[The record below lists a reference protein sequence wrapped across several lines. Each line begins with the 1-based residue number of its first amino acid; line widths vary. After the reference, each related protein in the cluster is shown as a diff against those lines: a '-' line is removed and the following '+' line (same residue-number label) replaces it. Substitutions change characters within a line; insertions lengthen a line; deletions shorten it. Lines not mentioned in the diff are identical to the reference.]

1 MKENIVLIGMPGSGK
16 STLARMLSNKLR
28 MPMIDLDTEIEAYA
42 QKNIGELFEIG
53 ESHFRD
59 IETEV
64 TKKFALN
71 KNLIISTGGGIIL
84 REENMRA
91 LQKNGIVIFL
101 NRHVEKISNDVQIAT
116 RPLLQEGVERLQ
128 KLHSERIDLYHKY
141 AHITIENNDNLI
153 RALNEIIEA
162 LDAYIQKGIA
172 NEV

>member
-28 MPMIDLDTEIEAYA
+28 MPMIDLDTEIETYT
-42 QKNIGELFEIG
+42 QKEISQLFEIG

-64 TKKFALN
+64 AKKFALK

-101 NRHVEKISNDVQIAT
+101 NRHIEKISDDVQIAT
-116 RPLLQEGVERLQ
+116 RPLLKGGVERLQ
-128 KLHSERIDLYHKY
+128 KLYVERIDLYHKY

-153 RALNEIIEA
+153 MALNEIIEA
-162 LDAYIQKGIA
+162 LNAYVQKGTA
-172 NEV
+172 NEI

>member
-1 MKENIVLIGMPGSGK
+1 
-16 STLARMLSNKLR
+16 
-28 MPMIDLDTEIEAYA
+28 
-42 QKNIGELFEIG
+42 
-53 ESHFRD
+53 
-59 IETEV
+59 
-64 TKKFALN
+64 
-71 KNLIISTGGGIIL
+71 
-84 REENMRA
+84 MRV

-101 NRHVEKISNDVQIAT
+101 NRHIEKISNDVQIAT

-128 KLHSERIDLYHKY
+128 KLHTERIDLYHKY